1 MTGPRNARKT
11 TAGRSYVWTGPDG
24 ETETFTSVT
33 TILGAV
39 LAKPA
44 LPRWAAKVCA
54 EYTVEKFGSL
64 AAMMR
69 SGDRDAV
76 VSMIKQAPWTA
87 RDRAA
92 DRGTLVHAL
101 AEAVSLD
108 QTPTVPEE
116 LRGYIAMWSA
126 WVDSFSVKFEA
137 AEATVYHRG
146 LGYAGTLD
154 AIVECDIPGE
164 GRQRVLID
172 LKTGRDVY
180 PEASLQL
187 TAYRYAEFMGLP
199 DGTEAP
205 MPEVFGTYV
214 LHLMED
220 DFDFVPVRSD
230 KGQRLD
236 WEAVVQLHE
245 WTRRKDLIGASLGSF
260 AGKRL
265 L

>member
-11 TAGRSYVWTGPDG
+11 TAGRSYVWGATG

-87 RDRAA
+87 RDKAA

-116 LRGYIAMWSA
+116 LKGYLSA
-126 WVDSFSVKFEA
+126 WAEWVHDFKVTFEA
-137 AEATVYHRG
+137 AEMTVYERSR
-146 LGYAGTLD
+146 GYAGTLD
-154 AIVECDIPGE
+154 AIVTTPALGSILVDY
-164 GRQRVLID
+164 
-172 LKTGRDVY
+172 KTGRDVY
-180 PEASLQL
+180 PETALQL
-187 TAYRYAEFMGLP
+187 TAYRYAEFVGLP
-199 DGTEAP
+199 DGTEAEV
-205 MPEVFGTYV
+205 PEVEGTYV
-214 LHLMED
+214 LHLGD
-220 DFDFVPVRSD
+220 GTYDLVPVRSD
-230 KGQRLD
+230 MSQRDTWQAVLD
-236 WEAVVQLHE
+236 LYE
-245 WTRRKDLIGASLGSF
+245 WTCRKDLIGASMGSG
-260 AGKRL
+260 ARL